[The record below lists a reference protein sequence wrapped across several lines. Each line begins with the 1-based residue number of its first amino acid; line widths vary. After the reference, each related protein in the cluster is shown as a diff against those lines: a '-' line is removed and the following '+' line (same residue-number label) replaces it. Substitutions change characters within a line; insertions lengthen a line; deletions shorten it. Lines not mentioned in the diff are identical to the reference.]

1 MGCEEGVQPGTVL
14 TVAVPSARE
23 ELPSPSVNHNDS
35 LAQAREVLL
44 PRPNVVNAP
53 EA

>member
-35 LAQAREVLL
+35 LVQAREVLL